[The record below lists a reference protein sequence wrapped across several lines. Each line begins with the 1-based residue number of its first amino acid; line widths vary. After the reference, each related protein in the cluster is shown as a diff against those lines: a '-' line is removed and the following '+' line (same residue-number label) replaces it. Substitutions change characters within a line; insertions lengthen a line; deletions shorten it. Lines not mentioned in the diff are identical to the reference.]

1 MLRKKDNYNTSKNFL
16 SSVPRSL
23 PSIVDMNR
31 PSVDNGIQLDL
42 DNQSD
47 ISRQL
52 WPEFGSENRINVD
65 CFVIPSDVE
74 SGSSFENEIDRCDTI
89 QRLSRRW
96 FEPVTKTVNST
107 LNESTSRIFFAKV
120 ND

>member
-1 MLRKKDNYNTSKNFL
+1 MLRKKDDYNTSKNFL

-52 WPEFGSENRINVD
+52 
-65 CFVIPSDVE
+65 
-74 SGSSFENEIDRCDTI
+74 
-89 QRLSRRW
+89 
-96 FEPVTKTVNST
+96 
-107 LNESTSRIFFAKV
+107 
-120 ND
+120 